1 MRNRLGGRGAAAA
14 PPRRDWFL
22 GPVSPPTHA
31 PAPEPLPRT
40 PADREEGRGRGD
52 LWASPLHW
60 DTHPSGAWLWLSC
73 LCHCHAS
80 ALAPGQDARPA
91 SATPVLPPPPRGR
104 ALGAGAHASAETHLE
119 AFVGGDEQHVEGLP
133 ALEGNA
139 RASLLSAPGSVLQ
152 AVEDHRGLVQPRV
165 EMQGGLAARLLAA
178 QQVYVEPGRWGM
190 RAGVP
195 FCRGLTFCPGP
206 PPFPGTSAVPRQVRE
221 GAVADWRPRSPV
233 SRASAIQLGTW
244 THMALGE
251 GHCALPGVPLIPR
264 GWDLPRNHGP
274 EDQGAPGGQGTP
286 SSQRARTIA
295 GMAGF
300 PGTPDSQES

>member
-1 MRNRLGGRGAAAA
+1 MAEGLQR
-14 PPRRDWFL
+14 PRPAGTGFWGL
-22 GPVSPPTHA
+22 SPHPPT
-31 PAPEPLPRT
+31 PLPRSLCLGPQRTRKRVGVGGTSGPRLSTGAPT
-40 PADREEGRGRGD
+40 PRALGSGSPVCATATLVRLRQGRTPDQPRPRLCSRLRRGEEP
-52 LWASPLHW
+52 W
-60 DTHPSGAWLWLSC
+60 
-73 LCHCHAS
+73 
-80 ALAPGQDARPA
+80 ALAPTPRQRPTLKP
-91 SATPVLPPPPRGR
+91 SSVVMSST
-104 ALGAGAHASAETHLE
+104 
-119 AFVGGDEQHVEGLP
+119 FEGLP

-274 EDQGAPGGQGTP
+274 EDQGAPGGQDTP